1 MRTGIGPALGPP
13 AQYCRHASSGGGG
26 KGSTTS
32 SGDGGGKSGG
42 KGKGGGFKLDRNSN
56 SVQASKGRN
65 FEFLSR
71 SSFVER
77 DKVRD

>member
-1 MRTGIGPALGPP
+1 MRASIDPVFGPA
-13 AQYCRHASSGGGG
+13 AQCCRHASS
-26 KGSTTS
+26 
-32 SGDGGGKSGG
+32 DGGGGG

-56 SVQASKGRN
+56 SFQASKGRN

-77 DKVRD
+77 DKVGPMSQPRCTLWCQVV